1 MKQSITMPALSDTM
15 LTGRL
20 VRWLKQVGD
29 PVKTGD
35 VLAEV
40 ETDKATMEVEAFHD
54 GFLAGPLAPVDTD
67 IPVRET
73 IAYIADSAADASKS
87 EKQARAAPA
96 KSDAPVPPKTKASPS
111 AAAKSAAPSRQGK
124 APAETAPP
132 SHPASPASANVRA
145 SPYARSLARDLDI
158 DLTTVKTGQDGTVHP
173 AEIVRAFHQPPTP
186 NLDAGPPYR
195 IERLSSMRE
204 AMARNMIASLATPT
218 FRVTAQF
225 PITDLRNVAD
235 AKHLSLTLLIAR
247 AGALTV
253 KALPIFNAVYTA
265 KGLARRDRVDIA
277 IAVDV
282 PGGLITPVLRDAAE
296 RPLAE
301 LADDWRNLSDK
312 VKNRRLKPEDYQGG
326 TFYVSNLGM
335 FASVHNFDA
344 VLPLGAAAILC
355 IAAGT
360 GGQASFTINCD
371 HRVVSGA
378 DGARFLEALS
388 EQLNNPQRLST

>member
-1 MKQSITMPALSDTM
+1 VKQPITLPALSDTM

-35 VLAEV
+35 ALAEV

-73 IAYIADSAADASKS
+73 IAFIADSAADAGTAQGKS
-87 EKQARAAPA
+87 QAPTKPETSVLPKAEQSPPLAAKPA
-96 KSDAPVPPKTKASPS
+96 PPSGQAKAPV
-111 AAAKSAAPSRQGK
+111 
-124 APAETAPP
+124 ETAHP
-132 SHPASPASANVRA
+132 SHPASPASSNVRA
-145 SPYARSLARDLDI
+145 SPYARSLARDLDV
-158 DLTTVKTGQDGTVHP
+158 DLATVRPGQDGTVHP
-173 AEIVRAFHQPPTP
+173 AEIVRAFRQPPLP
-186 NLDAGPPYR
+186 DLDAGPPYR
-195 IERLSSMRE
+195 VERLSSMRE

-225 PITDLRNVAD
+225 PIESLKKAAD
-235 AKHLSLTLLIAR
+235 AKRLSLTLLIAR
-247 AGALTV
+247 ACALTI
-253 KALPIFNAVYTA
+253 KANPIFNAVYTP
-265 KGLARRDRVDIA
+265 KGLARRERVDVA

-282 PGGLITPVLRDAAE
+282 PDGLITPVLRDAAE
-296 RPLAE
+296 RPLAK
-301 LADDWRNLSDK
+301 LADDWRALSDK
-312 VKNRRLKPEDYQGG
+312 VKNRRLKPEEYQGG

-335 FASVHNFDA
+335 FPTVHNFDA

-355 IAAGT
+355 IGAGT
-360 GGQASFTINCD
+360 GGRASFTVNCD

-378 DGARFLEALS
+378 DGARFLQALS
-388 EQLNNPQRLST
+388 EQFSDPQRLSS